1 MRCFGPTYL
10 SDSTRCSFWLDS
22 AVPRRTEPT
31 CHRPTPTASMTAT
44 SWACVISRANTT
56 SASTAG
62 STLAFGAGPPGR
74 QPGAAQHLRG
84 SLEADM
90 STRVPR
96 DKRAQRKQVNIRVQP
111 VLCEALESIARQERR
126 SLPQVVRQLLED
138 GLRLRADAHT
148 TPDDTAGREIARL
161 AAAGGAFDWL
171 DEEPDLYD
179 DGDGEPI

>member
-1 MRCFGPTYL
+1 MVRTMR
-10 SDSTRCSFWLDS
+10 
-22 AVPRRTEPT
+22 A
-31 CHRPTPTASMTAT
+31 
-44 SWACVISRANTT
+44 
-56 SASTAG
+56 AG
-62 STLAFGAGPPGR
+62 AKKN
-74 QPGAAQHLRG
+74 
-84 SLEADM
+84 
-90 STRVPR
+90 VPR
-96 DKRAQRKQVNIRVQP
+96 DKRAQRRQVNIRVQP
-111 VLCEALESIARQERR
+111 VLYEALESIARQEQR